1 MLDGVYAEHAAHSDD
16 NDIIII
22 YDNMVASG
30 ADGNKCLPMCR
41 DPCTANRNCHESNK
55 FICRYSLDLICRDCH
70 FNSKRKKQPFPAD
83 KEIFSLFF
91 ISFRAQLNDKHP

>member
-1 MLDGVYAEHAAHSDD
+1 MIYLVLTGSTSHLSITNWRAVVTILLLFMLDGVYAEHAAHSDD

-55 FICRYSLDLICRDCH
+55 FICRYSHDL
-70 FNSKRKKQPFPAD
+70 
-83 KEIFSLFF
+83 
-91 ISFRAQLNDKHP
+91 